1 MPNVIVSNIT
11 FHLLGEKCRGCRLD
25 KCLIEGMD
33 PLMVKTNDMKCRD
46 EFIEMLE
53 KRRNKLHKNLD
64 KVKDD
69 PHEEE
74 EEYLD
79 DGNEN
84 LNYNEEDDKIICVK
98 NKYKKLKN
106 KQNYTEKHGQQNYI
120 LAPLDAENSQMEHL
134 IRIREAQSRIR
145 NAFMEF
151 DDQQFLSLNLNSLQ
165 DILTDVSN
173 IILEASEFSVK
184 IIKINTVKYI
194 TKIDNGYPI
203 IGDNGLIPSSFAHYF
218 SVP

>member
-1 MPNVIVSNIT
+1 
-11 FHLLGEKCRGCRLD
+11 
-25 KCLIEGMD
+25 MD

-64 KVKDD
+64 NLKDD
-69 PHEEE
+69 RHEEE
-74 EEYLD
+74 EEYLH

-106 KQNYTEKHGQQNYI
+106 KQNYSEKHCQQNYL
-120 LAPLDAENSQMEHL
+120 LAPLNAENSQMEHL
-134 IRIREAQSRIR
+134 IRICEAQSRIR

-151 DDQQFLSLNLNSLQ
+151 DEQQFLSLNLNSLQ
-165 DILTDVSN
+165 DILTDGPN
-173 IILEASEFSVK
+173 IILKASEFSVK
-184 IIKINTVKYI
+184 II
-194 TKIDNGYPI
+194 
-203 IGDNGLIPSSFAHYF
+203 
-218 SVP
+218 